1 VLTKN
6 LKHAETLRKLIPGS
20 YKLEGKDSLEDRES
34 VLKSFTDSAETE
46 IMIGTIIFQTG
57 VDIPELTHLIN
68 ARGLKSEIA
77 TIQALGRTLRKH
89 ENKNKVFI
97 YDFIDKVPYLAKH
110 SRSRISAYKSLN
122 FELEFHGKAFG
133 QRKKD

>member
-1 VLTKN
+1 ML
-6 LKHAETLRKLIPGS
+6 PGS
-20 YKLEGKDSLEDRES
+20 YKLEGKDSLIQREKMLGEFINTKKP
-34 VLKSFTDSAETE
+34 V

-89 ENKNKVFI
+89 KNKQKVFI
-97 YDFIDKVPYLAKH
+97 YDFIDKAPYLEKH
-110 SRSRISAYKSLN
+110 SHKRINSYKSLN
-122 FELEFHGKAFG
+122 FEVKTNGKN
-133 QRKKD
+133 RR